1 MLPSNGTPK
10 HLVKDERSPKRERSS
25 KSALEKRPEP
35 VKAVV
40 DAASL
45 LENQDFITDFA
56 RYSEAILDEKFLRRK
71 YKFDPG
77 VWERLGSDEVLIERI
92 EDERLRRQRSGESK
106 REIAQK
112 HIIKAPAILD
122 SIMSDPSANNR
133 HRVDAIKTLDAIAA
147 PPAQTP
153 AADASRFVIQINLG
167 TDADGREIVEHY
179 NKPRAIGI
187 SDDGSS
193 IDAAPQELVAITTKN
208 RSGSDSDGGRSL

>member
-1 MLPSNGTPK
+1 MTRNMESGM
-10 HLVKDERSPKRERSS
+10 KRERSS
-25 KSALEKRPEP
+25 KIAREKRQRDPEP
-35 VKAVV
+35 VKGPTKAVV
-40 DAASL
+40 NAASL

-71 YKFDPG
+71 YRFSND
-77 VWERLGSDEVLIERI
+77 VWERLGSDEALIERI

-112 HIIKAPAILD
+112 HIVKAPAILD
-122 SIMSDPSANNR
+122 SIMSDPGANNR
-133 HRVDAIKTLDAIAA
+133 HRVDAIKTLDAIAS
-147 PPAQTP
+147 PPAQAA

-193 IDAAPQELVAITTKN
+193 IDTTPQDVIAAIAAKN
-208 RSGSDSDGGRSL
+208 RSGGDSNGQPL